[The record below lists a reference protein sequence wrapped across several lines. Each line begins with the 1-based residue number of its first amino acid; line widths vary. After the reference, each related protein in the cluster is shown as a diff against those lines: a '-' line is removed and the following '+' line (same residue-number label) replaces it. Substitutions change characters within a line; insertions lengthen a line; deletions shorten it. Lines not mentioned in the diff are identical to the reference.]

1 VRRRPS
7 QIGARNDGLRGER
20 FPNCFCQQLFGC
32 RRQLGALYKPDTFQ
46 REERDRIAQIG
57 RNAVHQHR
65 DGSLFSLV
73 EISP

>member
-1 VRRRPS
+1 MMDY
-7 QIGARNDGLRGER
+7 AAN
-20 FPNCFCQQLFGC
+20 
-32 RRQLGALYKPDTFQ
+32 AFQ
-46 REERDRIAQIG
+46 AASASNSSAAGVNWEPFISPTRCEERDRIAQIG

>member
-1 VRRRPS
+1 VDYAANAFQAASASNWSAAGVNWEPFMS
-7 QIGARNDGLRGER
+7 PTR
-20 FPNCFCQQLFGC
+20 F
-32 RRQLGALYKPDTFQ
+32 K
-46 REERDRIAQIG
+46 RDRIAQIS